1 MAHATT
7 HVRRI
12 YLVRHAIAEARG
24 PAWPRDGERPLTTEG
39 IRRMRGVVR
48 GLAALGVAMDVV
60 LTSPLVRARQT
71 ADILVR
77 DLPVPLAPIN
87 LVELAPGRTPFDVAR
102 AVARRTDAGALALVG
117 HEPGLGELAAWL
129 LGTAEPLAFR
139 KGGVCCLDVPA
150 WPPAPSS
157 RLVWMATP
165 KMLRALRR
173 P

>member
-7 HVRRI
+7 HVRRV

-24 PAWPRDGERPLTTEG
+24 PAWPRDADRPLTTEG
-39 IRRMRGVVR
+39 MRRMRGVVR

-77 DLPVPLAPIN
+77 DLPVSRAPVD
-87 LVELAPGRTPFDVAR
+87 LVELAPGGTPLEIAR
-102 AVARRTDAGALALVG
+102 AVAQQTGSGAVALVG

-129 LGTAEPLAFR
+129 LGTAEPVAFR
-139 KGGVCCLDVPA
+139 KGGVCCLDVRA
-150 WPPAPSS
+150 WPPAPPS

-165 KMLRALRR
+165 RMLRAVRR
-173 P
+173 A